1 MDLDKKIE
9 KFVSS
14 KTFRLMHP
22 SLKSDKE
29 FIMEMIKSK
38 PYGVEYVSESLLT
51 DDSFILDMCKIDL
64 RVLSNIKNENIV
76 EILKENPSFAFDL
89 VELNGEMIE
98 FFSDKIRNDD
108 RIINKALVQ
117 ILSSKPNLDKINERK
132 LFSDKQIATFFSNEG
147 RVIQVKEKIKSNM
160 INSINNFHGNKVE
173 LENYGNEILA
183 KVTDSIEAIS
193 KIQQEYV
200 TSAQQTKEK
209 NEDLKNMIQDLKI
222 KIQEL

>member
-1 MDLDKKIE
+1 
-9 KFVSS
+9 
-14 KTFRLMHP
+14 
-22 SLKSDKE
+22 
-29 FIMEMIKSK
+29 MIKDK
-38 PYGVEYVSESLLT
+38 PYGVEYVSENLLT
-51 DDSFILDMCKIDL
+51 DDSFILDMCKVDL
-64 RVLSNIKNENIV
+64 SVLSHIKNENVV

-117 ILSSKPNLDKINERK
+117 IFSSKPNLDVKQINERK
-132 LFSDKQIATFFSNEG
+132 LFSDEQIATFFSNEG
-147 RVIQVKEKIKSNM
+147 RVIQVQEKIKSNM
-160 INSINNFHGNKVE
+160 INSINNFQGSKEE

-183 KVTDSIEAIS
+183 QVTDSIEAIS